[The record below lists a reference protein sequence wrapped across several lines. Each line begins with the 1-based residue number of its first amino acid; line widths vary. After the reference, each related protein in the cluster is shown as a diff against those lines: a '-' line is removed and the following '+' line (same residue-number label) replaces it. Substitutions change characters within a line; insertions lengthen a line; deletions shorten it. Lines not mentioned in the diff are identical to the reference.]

1 MLNKRTIQEYA
12 KITLGTGLIS
22 AAVYFF
28 MIPANLCPGS
38 AAALGMLLG
47 NVIPLPVSMITLIL
61 NVSLLIVGFLFIGPE
76 FGGKTIYSSVLMPL
90 IMRVYEVLIP
100 EFTSINADPVV
111 DMLCYI
117 LLVGMGLSLVFHANA
132 SSGGLDI
139 LAKLMNKYLRI
150 EMGKAVAIPSM
161 LVALSSILFY
171 DVKSVT
177 LSVIGTYF
185 TGIMVDYFIFG
196 MSIKRR
202 VCIISSKTD
211 EIVDYILHDLRS
223 GASLYPVEGAYG
235 KALRTEVVAIV
246 DKQEYTRL
254 MAYLQ
259 KTDPGAFITVYAVNE
274 VSYVP
279 KKIK

>member
-1 MLNKRTIQEYA
+1 MINKRVIKDYSL
-12 KITLGTGLIS
+12 ITAGTALIS

-38 AAALGMLLG
+38 AAALAMLLG
-47 NVIPLPVSMITLIL
+47 NVIPLPVSLITLIL
-61 NVSLLIVGFLFIGPE
+61 NLSLLVVGVLLIGPE
-76 FGGKTIYSSVLMPL
+76 FGAKTIYSSVLMPA
-90 IMRVYEVLIP
+90 IMRVYEVAFP
-100 EFTSINADPVV
+100 EFVSINQDPVV

-117 LLVGMGLSLVFHANA
+117 MLVGMGLSMIFHSNA

-139 LAKLMNKYLRI
+139 IAKLMNKYLRI

-161 LVALSSILFY
+161 VVALSSIFFY
-171 DVKSVT
+171 DVKSVI
-177 LSVIGTYF
+177 LSIIGTYF
-185 TGIMVDYFIFG
+185 SGMMVDYFIFG

-202 VCIISSKTD
+202 VCIFSEKTD
-211 EIVDYILHDLRS
+211 EIVDFILHDLHS

-235 KALRTEVVAIV
+235 KAPRTEVVAIV
-246 DKQEYTRL
+246 NKQEYTKL
-254 MAYLQ
+254 MSYLQ
-259 KTDPGAFITVYAVNE
+259 KTDPSAFITVYAVNE